1 MVDKHIRLSLFCGCA
16 GERDGD
22 PLEHI
27 AASDILRRLE
37 FDNPWWA
44 FRSGTRVR
52 FRHPPQRGFA
62 RDFAARALDAGLD
75 VPLIAAGPPGAG
87 KTIVLRQAL
96 AAVVRAGVSPMRIAY
111 LSLGA
116 PVFSGEDLATLAD
129 RVLDRFAYGR
139 DEKVFLFLD
148 DLDYVADGVGQLAAL
163 QSRLPNARL
172 IAGLSSG
179 APRLTPGRA
188 DIDSDGGAGAVEVR
202 ILPPLSFAEFMGFR
216 RTDTGGV
223 LPEAG
228 SSLPLDAGRIAALND
243 EFARYVSFGGFPSG
257 IAAKRE
263 DEAPPALVR
272 DALLHDVLHRD
283 LAAFAGVIEPRE
295 LGRLFAVLAR
305 NTGGEAAIE
314 DLAKATGVAK
324 NTLRKYLDFLEGA
337 FLIRR
342 VPRLNRDGRP
352 FQRQVLFKVYLTS
365 PTLYTALFGPLAP
378 DSPDYARLVETAVVS
393 QCFATGLAD
402 RLAYASWKGGM
413 VDLVLLDKPDG
424 RPEQLFQF
432 DWSGAVTASD
442 NGPDTMVNFAVRTNP
457 DARMTLLTKGRGG
470 PARRGGLD
478 LTLVPAALYAYW
490 LGTRKG

>member
-1 MVDKHIRLSLFCGCA
+1 MTDKFIGLNLFRERA
-16 GERDGD
+16 RERDGH
-22 PLEHI
+22 PLEQI

-44 FRSGTRVR
+44 FRTGTRVR

-62 RDFAARALDAGLD
+62 RDFAARALSADLD
-75 VPLIAAGPPGAG
+75 MPLIVAGPPGAG
-87 KTIVLRQAL
+87 KTIVLRQTL
-96 AAVVRAGVSPMRIAY
+96 AAVVRAGISPMRIAY

-116 PVFSGEDLATLAD
+116 PVFAGEDLAALAD
-129 RVLDRFAYGR
+129 RVLDRFTYGR
-139 DEKVFLFLD
+139 DEKVFLFFD
-148 DLDYVADGVGQLAAL
+148 DLDYAADGPARLAAL
-163 QSRLPNARL
+163 QARLPNARL
-172 IAGLSSG
+172 IASLSSG

-188 DIDSDGGAGAVEVR
+188 EIAGDAGSGAVEVR
-202 ILPPLSFAEFMGFR
+202 ILPPLTFAEFMAFR
-216 RTDTGGV
+216 RTDAGGV
-223 LPEAG
+223 LPETGA
-228 SSLPLDAGRIAALND
+228 SLPLDGARMADLNA
-243 EFARYVSFGGFPSG
+243 EFARYVAFGGFPSG

-378 DSPDYARLVETAVVS
+378 DDPDYGRLVETAVAA

-413 VDLVLLDKPDG
+413 VDLILLDKPDG
-424 RPEQLFQF
+424 RPEQLFQV
-432 DWSGAVTASD
+432 DWSGAVAASD
-442 NGPDTMVNFAVRTNP
+442 KGPETMVNFAVRTNP
-457 DARMTLLTKGRGG
+457 DARMTLLTRSRGG

-478 LTLVPAALYAYW
+478 LNLVPAALYAYW
-490 LGTRKG
+490 LGTRRS

>member
-1 MVDKHIRLSLFCGCA
+1 M
-16 GERDGD
+16 EQ
-22 PLEHI
+22 I
-27 AASDILRRLE
+27 APADILRRLE

-62 RDFAARALDAGLD
+62 RDFAARALSEDLD
-75 VPLIAAGPPGAG
+75 VPLLVAGPAGAG
-87 KTIVLRQAL
+87 KTIVLRQTL
-96 AAVVRAGVSPMRIAY
+96 AAVVRSGVSPMRIAY
-111 LSLGA
+111 LALSA
-116 PVFSGEDLATLAD
+116 PVYAGEGLAALAD
-129 RVLDRFAYGR
+129 RVFDRFTYGR
-139 DEKVFLFLD
+139 DERLFLFID
-148 DLDYVADGVGQLAAL
+148 DLDYAENGVAQLAAL
-163 QSRLPNARL
+163 QARLPNTRL
-172 IAGLSSG
+172 IASLASG

-188 DIDSDGGAGAVEVR
+188 EIDRGDDAGPDAGAVDLR

-216 RTDTGGV
+216 RTDADLGGV
-223 LPEAG
+223 LPETG
-228 SSLPLDAGRIAALND
+228 SSLALDGGKLAALNA
-243 EFARYVSFGGFPSG
+243 EFARYISFGGFPSG
-257 IAAKRE
+257 IAVERE

-305 NTGGEAAIE
+305 NTAGEASIE

-324 NTLRKYLDFLEGA
+324 NTLRKYLDFLEDA

-365 PTLYTALFGPLAP
+365 PTLYTALFGPIAP
-378 DSPDYARLVETAVVS
+378 EAPDYARLVETAIAS
-393 QCFATGLAD
+393 QVFASPLAE

-413 VDLVLLDKPDG
+413 VDLILLDAPAGKP
-424 RPEQLFQF
+424 EHLFQM
-432 DWSGAVTASD
+432 DWSGDVAASAQ
-442 NGPDTMVNFAVRTNP
+442 GPETMVNFAVRTNP
-457 DARMTLLTKGRGG
+457 DARMTLLTNARGG

-478 LTLVPAALYAYW
+478 LSMVPASLYAYW
-490 LGTRKG
+490 LGTRK

>member
-1 MVDKHIRLSLFCGCA
+1 M
-16 GERDGD
+16 EQ
-22 PLEHI
+22 I

-62 RDFAARALDAGLD
+62 RDFAARALAGDLNL
-75 VPLIAAGPPGAG
+75 PLIVAGPPAAG
-87 KTIVLRQAL
+87 KTIVLRQTL

-111 LSLGA
+111 LALGA
-116 PVFSGEDLATLAD
+116 PVFAGEDLAGLAD
-129 RVLDRFAYGR
+129 RVLDRFVYGR
-139 DEKVFLFLD
+139 DEKVFLFID
-148 DLDYVADGVGQLAAL
+148 DLDYAVDGVRRLAAL
-163 QSRLPNARL
+163 QARLPNARL

-188 DIDSDGGAGAVEVR
+188 EVDGGAVEVR
-202 ILPPLSFAEFMGFR
+202 VLPPLTFAEFMGFR
-216 RTDTGGV
+216 RTDAGLGGV

-228 SSLPLDAGRIAALND
+228 ASLALDAGRIKAVND
-243 EFARYVSFGGFPSG
+243 EFARYVAFGGFPSG

-272 DALLHDVLHRD
+272 DALLADVLHRD

-305 NTGGEAAIE
+305 NTGAEAAIE

-365 PTLYTALFGPLAP
+365 PTLYTALFGPVAP
-378 DSPDYARLVETAVVS
+378 GAPGYARLVETAVAA

-402 RLAYASWKGGM
+402 RLAYASWKGGRI
-413 VDLVLLDKPDG
+413 DLILLDAPDG

-432 DWSGAVTASD
+432 DWSGAVAASAR
-442 NGPDTMVNFAVRTNP
+442 GPETMVNFAVRTNP
-457 DARMTLLTKGRGG
+457 DARMTVLTRDRGG

-478 LTLVPAALYAYW
+478 LNLVPAAIHAYW
-490 LGTRKG
+490 LGTRKT

>member
-1 MVDKHIRLSLFCGCA
+1 LFCERT
-16 GERDGD
+16 GERDGY
-22 PLEHI
+22 PLEQI

-52 FRHPPQRGFA
+52 FRQPPQRGFA
-62 RDFAARALDAGLD
+62 RDFAARALDAKLT

-87 KTIVLRQAL
+87 KTIVLRQTL

-116 PVFSGEDLATLAD
+116 PVFSGEDLAALAD

-148 DLDYVADGVGQLAAL
+148 DLDYAADGPAQLAAL
-163 QSRLPNARL
+163 QKRLPNARL
-172 IAGLSSG
+172 IAALASG
-179 APRLTPGRA
+179 APRLTSGLA
-188 DIDSDGGAGAVEVR
+188 EIESGGGAVEIHV
-202 ILPPLSFAEFMGFR
+202 LPPLSFAEFMGFR
-216 RTDTGGV
+216 RTDAGGV

-228 SSLPLDAGRIAALND
+228 TSLALDAARMADLNG
-243 EFARYVSFGGFPSG
+243 EFARYLTFGGFPSG

-263 DEAPPALVR
+263 DESPPALVR

-305 NTGGEAAIE
+305 NTGAEAAIE

-324 NTLRKYLDFLEGA
+324 NTLRKYLDFLEGS

-352 FQRQVLFKVYLTS
+352 FQRQVLFKIYLTS
-365 PTLYTALFGPLAP
+365 PTLYTALFGPVAP
-378 DSPDYARLVETAVVS
+378 DAPEYARLVETAVVS

-402 RLAYASWKGGM
+402 HLAYASWKGGM

-424 RPEQLFQF
+424 RPDQLFQF
-432 DWSGAVTASD
+432 DWSGAVVASD
-442 NGPDTMVNFAVRTNP
+442 RGPDTMVNFAVRTNP
-457 DARMTLLTKGRGG
+457 DARMTVLTRGRGG

-490 LGTRKG
+490 LGTRKA

>member
-1 MVDKHIRLSLFCGCA
+1 M
-16 GERDGD
+16 EQ
-22 PLEHI
+22 I
-27 AASDILRRLE
+27 ATSDILRRLE

-52 FRHPPQRGFA
+52 FRQPPQRGFA
-62 RDFAARALDAGLD
+62 RDFAARALDATLD
-75 VPLIAAGPPGAG
+75 TPLIAAGPPGAG
-87 KTIVLRQAL
+87 KTIVLRQTL
-96 AAVVRAGVSPMRIAY
+96 AAVVRAGISPMRIAY
-111 LSLGA
+111 LALGA

-148 DLDYVADGVGQLAAL
+148 DLDYAADGVGQLAAL
-163 QSRLPNARL
+163 QKRLPRVRL

-179 APRLTPGRA
+179 APRLTPGVA
-188 DIDSDGGAGAVEVR
+188 EVAGGAVEVAV
-202 ILPPLSFAEFMGFR
+202 LPPLSFAEFMGFR
-216 RTDTGGV
+216 RTDGGGV

-228 SSLPLDAGRIAALND
+228 SSLPLDGARLAALND

-263 DEAPPALVR
+263 DESPPALVR

-305 NTGGEAAIE
+305 NTGAEAAIE

-324 NTLRKYLDFLEGA
+324 NTLRKYLDFLEGS

-365 PTLYTALFGPLAP
+365 PTLYTALFGPVAP
-378 DSPDYARLVETAVVS
+378 DSPEYPRLVETAVVS

-413 VDLVLLDKPDG
+413 VDLVLLDKPAG
-424 RPEQLFQF
+424 RPDQLFQF
-432 DWSGAVTASD
+432 DWSGAVVGSER
-442 NGPDTMVNFAVRTNP
+442 GPDTMVNFAVRTNP
-457 DARMTLLTKGRGG
+457 DARMTVLTQSRGG

-478 LTLVPAALYAYW
+478 LNLVPAALYAYW
-490 LGTRKG
+490 LGRRKA

>member
-1 MVDKHIRLSLFCGCA
+1 MGT
-16 GERDGD
+16 DGTGI
-22 PLEHI
+22 PLEQI

-62 RDFAARALDAGLD
+62 RDFAAAALNADLKA
-75 VPLIAAGPPGAG
+75 PLIACGPPAAG
-87 KTIVLRQAL
+87 KTIVLRQTL

-111 LSLGA
+111 LSLAA
-116 PVFSGEDLATLAD
+116 PVYAGEDLAALAD
-129 RVLDRFAYGR
+129 RFLDRFAYGR
-139 DEKVFLFLD
+139 DEKVFIFID
-148 DLDYVADGVGQLAAL
+148 DLDYAEDGAAQLAVL
-163 QSRLPNARL
+163 QKRLPNARL
-172 IAGLSSG
+172 IAALSSS

-188 DIDSDGGAGAVEVR
+188 DLEGGEGGAVEVR
-202 ILPPLSFAEFMGFR
+202 ILPPLSFAEFTGFR
-216 RTDTGGV
+216 RTDAALGGI

-228 SSLPLDAGRIAALND
+228 ASLDLGAEKLAALNA
-243 EFARYVSFGGFPSG
+243 EFARYIAFGGFPSG

-283 LAAFAGVIEPRE
+283 LAAFAGVYEPRE

-314 DLAKATGVAK
+314 DLAKAAGVAK
-324 NTLRKYLDFLEGA
+324 NTLRKYLDFLENA

-365 PTLYTALFGPLAP
+365 PTLYTALFGPVAP
-378 DSPDYARLVETAVVS
+378 DAPEYGRLVETAVVAQS
-393 QCFATGLAD
+393 LATGTAD

-413 VDLVLLDKPDG
+413 VDLILLDAPGGKP
-424 RPEQLFQF
+424 QHLFQM
-432 DWSGAVTASD
+432 DWDGAVTASE

-457 DARMTLLTKGRGG
+457 DAQMTMLTKDRGG
-470 PARRGGLD
+470 PALRGGLD
-478 LTLVPAALYAYW
+478 LTLVPAAVHAFW
-490 LGTRKG
+490 LGRRKG

>member
-1 MVDKHIRLSLFCGCA
+1 
-16 GERDGD
+16 
-22 PLEHI
+22 LEQI

-62 RDFAARALDAGLD
+62 RDFAAAALADDLK
-75 VPLIAAGPPGAG
+75 VPLIAAGPSGAG
-87 KTIVLRQAL
+87 KTIVLRQTL
-96 AAVVRAGVSPMRIAY
+96 AAAVRAGVSPMRIAY
-111 LSLGA
+111 LSLGT
-116 PVFSGEDLATLAD
+116 PVYAADDLAALAD
-129 RVLDRFAYGR
+129 RVLDRFGYGR
-139 DEKVFLFLD
+139 DEKVFLFMD
-148 DLDYVADGVGQLAAL
+148 DLDYLADGVSQLAAL
-163 QSRLPNARL
+163 QARLPNARL
-172 IAGLSSG
+172 IAGLSSV

-188 DIDSDGGAGAVEVR
+188 EVADEFGSGAVEVR
-202 ILPPLSFAEFMGFR
+202 ILPPLTFAEFMGFR
-216 RTDTGGV
+216 RTDAEMGGV
-223 LPEAG
+223 LPEMGA
-228 SSLPLDAGRIAALND
+228 SSDLGPARLSALNA
-243 EFARYVSFGGFPSG
+243 EFGRYIAFGGFPSG

-295 LGRLFAVLAR
+295 LGRLFAILAR

-378 DSPDYARLVETAVVS
+378 DAPEYPRLVETAVAA

-413 VDLVLLDKPDG
+413 VDLILLDDAKQRPDH
-424 RPEQLFQF
+424 LFQF
-432 DWSGAVTASD
+432 DWSGAVAASD
-442 NGPDTMVNFAVRTNP
+442 KGPETMVNFAVRTNP
-457 DARMTLLTKGRGG
+457 DARMTLLTRVQGG

-478 LTLVPAALYAYW
+478 LNMVPSSVYAYW
-490 LGTRKG
+490 LGTRKA